1 MIMCKLIF
9 TLSCFSTSN
18 NFSIKKQLLMQKQ
31 LTVAGCILFSGITAF
46 IACTGKT
53 SADIAADTGAD
64 SLIAAKMQ
72 YGGFESQAQWGEHL
86 VKIGGCNDCHTPKKM
101 GPNGPEDDMSLML
114 SGHPAQQPAA
124 AFDSKDAAKKG
135 LVVTQT
141 FTSWTGPWG
150 TTYAANLTPDSTG
163 LGMWTEAQFLKA
175 LKEKKWMGL
184 DNTRP
189 LMPPMSMMSAT
200 IMTDDELKAIFAYL
214 KSIPPIKNVQP
225 AAMLLPPPGT
235 TK

>member
-1 MIMCKLIF
+1 MPKL
-9 TLSCFSTSN
+9 
-18 NFSIKKQLLMQKQ
+18 
-31 LTVAGCILFSGITAF
+31 LTIAGCILFSGMAVLV
-46 IACTGKT
+46 ACTGKT
-53 SADIAADTGAD
+53 SAESTSSSNAD
-64 SLIAAKMQ
+64 SLMAAKMQ
-72 YGGFESQAQWGEHL
+72 YGGFESQVKWGEHL

-124 AFDSKDAAKKG
+124 AFDSKEAAKKG
-135 LVVTQT
+135 LILTQT
-141 FTSWTGPWG
+141 FTAWTGPWG
-150 TTYAANLTPDSTG
+150 VTYAANITSDPTG
-163 LGMWTEAQFLKA
+163 IGNWTEAQFLKA

-214 KSIPPIKNVQP
+214 KTTSPVKNVQP
-225 AAMLLPPPGT
+225 EAMLLPPPT
-235 TK
+235 AATK